1 MISTFQDIQMAL
13 ENITQPACK
22 TVSPSAYLEYLIAS
36 FVLTIKQGLFCFSR
50 KSLVDEIKSYIFNV
64 LYDCYPTMNVEV
76 VKHWIE
82 CYVHESIPLK
92 ITIDTNRAYK
102 ENLIRRFPD
111 YMEILQMS
119 STPVKCI
126 DEYFY
131 NIPSNKIPC
140 APCFEIKEKEKEKPI
155 GDPIIPIPIP
165 DPDPVPDPVR
175 GVFSGAIAYD
185 NKILVA

>member
-13 ENITQPACK
+13 ENITQPTCK

-50 KSLVDEIKSYIFNV
+50 KSLVDEIKLYICDV

-102 ENLIRRFPD
+102 ENLTRRFPD

-126 DEYFY
+126 DEYVY
-131 NIPSNKIPC
+131 NIPSGKISCTPC
-140 APCFEIKEKEKEKPI
+140 SEKII
-155 GDPIIPIPIP
+155 GDPIIPIPIPIPIP
-165 DPDPVPDPVR
+165 DPDPVPDPTR
-175 GVFSGAIAYD
+175 GVLSGAIAYD
-185 NKILVA
+185 NRLLVA